1 MFLLD
6 IAPDPTSAGA
16 IGVVAVVAFFFIA
29 LASGIFAFIMLRKTI
44 KMALRMAIVAAIL
57 LIAVFGSIAL
67 YLFMQPSRPERPISP
82 KPSTRQ
88 NR

>member
-1 MFLLD
+1 MYLLD
-6 IAPDPTSAGA
+6 IAPSGGA
-16 IGVVAVVAFFFIA
+16 IGVFAVVAFFFVA

-44 KMALRMAIVAAIL
+44 KMAIRMAIVAAIL

-67 YLFMQPSRPERPISP
+67 YLFLQPSRPDRPLSPP
-82 KPSTRQ
+82 KPSTRP